1 MSWENGVLLFGVTDD
16 PTEERLLSFK
26 RFRESVNYK
35 NRKEKST

>member
-16 PTEERLLSFK
+16 PAEERLLSFR

-35 NRKEKST
+35 KREEKST